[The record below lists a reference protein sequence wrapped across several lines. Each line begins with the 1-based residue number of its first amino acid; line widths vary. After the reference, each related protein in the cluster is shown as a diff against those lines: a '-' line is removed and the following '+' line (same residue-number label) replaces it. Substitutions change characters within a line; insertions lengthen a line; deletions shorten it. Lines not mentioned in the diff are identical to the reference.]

1 MKTVNTKINRRS
13 FLKVSTTYF
22 VDNQIDPGALGEP
35 AYPPIFAASANA
47 LYPAESNRKAS

>member
-13 FLKVSTTYF
+13 FLKVFTTYF